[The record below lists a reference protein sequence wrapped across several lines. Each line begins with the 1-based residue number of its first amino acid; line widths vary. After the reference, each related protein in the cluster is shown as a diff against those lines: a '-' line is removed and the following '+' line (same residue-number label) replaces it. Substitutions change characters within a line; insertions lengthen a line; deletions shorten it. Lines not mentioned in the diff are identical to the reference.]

1 MNKPKEPKR
10 IIDDR
15 EEILSNWLIGLS
27 IATAIMFIFASYN
40 VMGVFHQIIHIF
52 IME

>member
-1 MNKPKEPKR
+1 MSKSKEPKR

-15 EEILSNWLIGLS
+15 EEVLTNWLIGLS

-40 VMGVFHQIIHIF
+40 VIDLFHQILQIF